1 LKKIFKNFLFLFLL
15 LTVFLSANEILATV
29 NGKSITK
36 RDVNEF
42 VIKSIPGA
50 TFSSLTNEQKKSVV
64 NQMVDRRLFLEDAK
78 KIKLEENIEYQEAL
92 KKLQENLMLD
102 YWMKLKVEEIEVPEG
117 EIKQYY
123 FNNIDQF
130 SKPASVKVRHILLS
144 TEDEAITLIAE
155 LEQIEKS
162 NLKEKFIALAHSQS
176 IGPSAVNGGEL
187 DWFTYEQMVPEFS
200 EAAFALMVGN
210 ITKKTVKTQFG
221 YHIIYL
227 EDKKEDRSIPYNMVK
242 KEIVKS
248 LRLTRFK
255 ERLKKLSKKLKKT
268 ANIIVK

>member
-1 LKKIFKNFLFLFLL
+1 MTFFI
-15 LTVFLSANEILATV
+15 SADEILATV
-29 NGKSITK
+29 NGQSITK
-36 RDVNEF
+36 RDVNDF

-50 TFSSLTNEQKKSVV
+50 TFSSLTNEQKKSVLTK
-64 NQMVDRRLFLEDAK
+64 MIDRKLFLEDAK
-78 KIKLEENIEYQEAL
+78 KIKIEESVEYQEAL

-102 YWMKLKVEEIEVPEG
+102 YWMKLKVEEIEVPES

-123 FNNIDQF
+123 LNNIDKF

-155 LEQIEKS
+155 LEQIEKL
-162 NLKEKFIALAHSQS
+162 NLKVKFIALAHSQS
-176 IGPSAVNGGEL
+176 IGPSALNGGEL

-200 EAAFALMVGN
+200 EAAFALTVGN
-210 ITKKTVKTQFG
+210 ITKKAVQTQFG

-227 EDKKEDRSIPYNMVK
+227 EDKKENHTIPYRAVK
-242 KEIVKS
+242 DEIVKS
-248 LRLTRFK
+248 LRLTKFTDK
-255 ERLKKLSKKLKKT
+255 LKKLSNKLKKT

>member
-1 LKKIFKNFLFLFLL
+1 MTFFI
-15 LTVFLSANEILATV
+15 SADEILATV
-29 NGKSITK
+29 NGQSITK
-36 RDVNEF
+36 RDVNDF

-50 TFSSLTNEQKKSVV
+50 TFSSLTNEQKKSVL
-64 NQMVDRRLFLEDAK
+64 NKMIDRKLFLEDAK
-78 KIKLEENIEYQEAL
+78 KIKIEESIEYQEAL
-92 KKLQENLMLD
+92 KKLEENLMLD
-102 YWMKLKVEEIEVPEG
+102 YWMKFKVEEIVVPES

-123 FNNIDQF
+123 LNNIDKF

-155 LEQIEKS
+155 LEQVEKA
-162 NLKEKFIALAHSQS
+162 NLKERFIALAHSQS

-200 EAAFALMVGN
+200 EAAFALTVGN
-210 ITKKTVKTQFG
+210 ITKKAVQTQFG

-227 EDKKEDRSIPYNMVK
+227 EDKKEKHTIPYRAVK
-242 KEIVKS
+242 DEIVKA

-255 ERLKKLSKKLKKT
+255 DKLKKLSDKLKKT